1 MQLFPCN
8 QVHGSGEAR
17 PVYTAVY
24 GNDARVKQSV
34 YTWALDP
41 KGIQRGTGIKQ
52 RQAMKVSTVPFWTK
66 MGVPQKCYFVQTSDL
81 ARKRPV
87 RNLGHLLPDSGTSER
102 LERHVSENRYVAEK
116 KPAQRRRISRLLGA
130 DSHSSQAPQMQ
141 RLGKCDNAERGR
153 F

>member
-1 MQLFPCN
+1 
-8 QVHGSGEAR
+8 
-17 PVYTAVY
+17 VYTAVY

-116 KPAQRRRISRLLGA
+116 KTSTETKNFAPSLGRFAQLASA
-130 DSHSSQAPQMQ
+130 S
-141 RLGKCDNAERGR
+141 NAETWQM
-153 F
+153 